1 MGRLVAAFLALALLA
16 CAPGEKEHRRDY
28 AVMGTQASC
37 RVFTDDAGL
46 AAEAF
51 DRVAAVF
58 DSVNTLMSTWSADS
72 EISRLNRAPA
82 DSAFT
87 LSPWMVDCLH
97 LSVKLQRRTG
107 GAFDATA
114 EPLMRLWGFYRRE
127 GRLPSPMEIAGARK
141 SMGQFYLD
149 DAWGKLTK
157 NADATAFDLGGIAK
171 GFAVKKCEE
180 ALADLGLA
188 KALVD
193 LGGNMACLGAPP
205 GKTAWSVGIRD
216 PLRKDKLFARV
227 ELSGESVAT
236 SGSYERF
243 VEIDGRRYG
252 HIMNPATGRPAEGL
266 LSATA
271 ITADAALADGLSTA
285 LFVLGPD
292 GARGLL
298 AEAYPQVDAV
308 LVIPADDGDM
318 PNVWI
323 TPGLQGRFELL
334 PDYEGE
340 YVIVSPR
347 EAEQD

>member
-1 MGRLVAAFLALALLA
+1 MGRLAAALLVLVLLA

-28 AVMGTQASC
+28 AVMGTEASC
-37 RVFTDDAGL
+37 RVFTDDADL
-46 AAEAF
+46 AARAF
-51 DRVAAVF
+51 DQVAAVF
-58 DSVNTLMSTWSADS
+58 DSVNTLMSTWNPES

-87 LSPWMVDCLH
+87 LSPWMVDCLKR
-97 LSVKLQRRTG
+97 SIVLQKRSG

-171 GFAVKKCEE
+171 GFAVKKCEQ
-180 ALADLGLA
+180 ALRELGLEN
-188 KALVD
+188 ALVD

-205 GKTAWSVGIRD
+205 GKQAWSVGIRD
-216 PLRKDKLFARV
+216 PLRKDRLFARV

-252 HIMNPATGRPAEGL
+252 HIMNPSTGRPAEGL

-271 ITADAALADGLSTA
+271 ITTDAAIADGLSTA

-292 GARGLL
+292 GARELL
-298 AEAYPQVDAV
+298 AEAYPHVDAV
-308 LVIPADDGDM
+308 LVIPAEEGGR
-318 PNVWI
+318 PSVWI

-334 PDYEGE
+334 PEYEDSYELRTENSGL
-340 YVIVSPR
+340 
-347 EAEQD
+347 